1 MDADERM
8 ACSLWAK
15 NAILKS
21 AGEGDPLNTYEG
33 FAANA
38 SYTGE
43 DWIKCMMERLPEE
56 LAIKICW
63 LATKVDGFWNVWPML
78 EEAELGTVMQAGAIN
93 FFTDISDT
101 TRDMIKSGDYRWDL
115 TGYNNNTE
123 ENES

>member
-21 AGEGDPLNTYEG
+21 AGEGDPLDTFEG
-33 FAANA
+33 FEANA
-38 SYTGE
+38 AWDGE
-43 DWIKCMMERLPEE
+43 DWIKCMMDNLPEE

-63 LATKVDGFWNVWPML
+63 LATQVGGLWNVWPIL

-93 FFTDISDT
+93 FFTDITDKA
-101 TRDMIKSGDYRWDL
+101 REMIETGEYRFEP
-115 TGYNNNTE
+115 TGYNTGVE
-123 ENES
+123 